1 MVTVDLFIL
10 TLQGRIENTT
20 INTRVSDRR
29 IVLTSINFF
38 IFIDIGRTLESVT
51 TLGSNIK
58 TSTQIEPLLEQVR
71 VGEVGGNT
79 LLTVGQ
85 DQTGVW
91 PAPGPRLRQVCLRR
105 GGESPQCLLC
115 TEQFPGEPG
124 PDHWEVRE
132 GGKLLF

>member
-1 MVTVDLFIL
+1 MELFIL

-20 INTRVSDRR
+20 INS
-29 IVLTSINFF
+29 SIQ
-38 IFIDIGRTLESVT
+38 
-51 TLGSNIK
+51 GSR
-58 TSTQIEPLLEQVR
+58 IEPLLEQVR

-132 GGKLLF
+132 GGKLF